1 VRIGAFDRLSLIVGL
16 FFGGDWVDRVVRDLV
31 RSVALFISG
40 SWRRKSDPWFAK
52 KLSGKA
58 PPFVIP
64 VTVVLTLFYSVAT
77 EDESHNRRQAMSGDV
92 RDLSIRSRSGTTDAE
107 TGEVIQYLGIKHPD
121 RNLDEIDL
129 PEWIKGTRGGGGS
142 LGRYSRGPFEFQGSA
157 KGLDYERITF

>member
-77 EDESHNRRQAMSGDV
+77 EDESHNRRQAMSEIFQY
-92 RDLSIRSRSGTTDAE
+92 DLEVERRMPRQGRSFNISGSNIPI
-107 TGEVIQYLGIKHPD
+107 VILMK
-121 RNLDEIDL
+121 
-129 PEWIKGTRGGGGS
+129 
-142 LGRYSRGPFEFQGSA
+142 
-157 KGLDYERITF
+157 